1 MAYTPYCNIPYR
13 AHNSGTWC
21 LNCRLTFR
29 EGISEMRNSNATGFQ
44 LLLAYF
50 KTNLTKHVGKHFVP
64 SLSRYHYHLAV
75 WLTVLNN
82 LPAQEHSPCLVGSQ
96 TGGYKLRMHSIPEA
110 TATLLC
116 FCIAYQMHYKKM
128 NNPPLSLMLICF
140 VKSGPLASY

>member
-1 MAYTPYCNIPYR
+1 MINNHARTLDFRSVLYSIYIVHAYTPYCNIPYR

-21 LNCRLTFR
+21 LNCSLTFR

-75 WLTVLNN
+75 WLTVLNS
-82 LPAQEHSPCLVGSQ
+82 LPVLLA
-96 TGGYKLRMHSIPEA
+96 LRQAA
-110 TATLLC
+110 TNYECTVFLKQQLPYYASVLLTK
-116 FCIAYQMHYKKM
+116 CITRR
-128 NNPPLSLMLICF
+128 
-140 VKSGPLASY
+140 